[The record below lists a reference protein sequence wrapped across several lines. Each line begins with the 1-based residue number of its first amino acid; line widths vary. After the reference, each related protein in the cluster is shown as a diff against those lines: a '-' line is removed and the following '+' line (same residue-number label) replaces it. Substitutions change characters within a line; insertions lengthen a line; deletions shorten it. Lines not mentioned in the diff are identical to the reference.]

1 MNNSKKDDLDTKI
14 ALFRY
19 ELIIPVLNRTYPD
32 RSALQYF
39 KRIASAPL
47 KYPDGTSKEYSFQT
61 IRYWYDTYQK
71 EGFSGLMPKT
81 RNDKGRSRKL
91 NKTLKNK
98 IIEMKQTNP
107 RMTATSIYLKL
118 IEDGNILK
126 KDISLSTITRF
137 IASKPEFN
145 HIPVEDMRAF
155 EMEHTNDMWQL
166 DTTYCSYIKD
176 SRGHKLRTYLIMII
190 DDHSRMIVG
199 YGFFL
204 EDNAVNVQKVWHDAV
219 LRYGRSQVIIL
230 DNGSSY
236 KNKSTREIEARL
248 GTRIIYN
255 PPYSPTGKALIERFF
270 HTMKMRFMDIHK
282 GSDYHS
288 LGQLNDDLN
297 KWISEYNRT
306 LHSSLK
312 EDENDNHTPLER
324 YMYDM
329 KDVEVSKLS
338 NKSPVDYASWLDDVF
353 LHETTRKVNGDSTIL
368 IDNVLFDVPSIY
380 IGMRVIIRYNPRT
393 FGTMSRFRTT

>member
-19 ELIIPVLNRTYPD
+19 ELIVPVLNRTYPD

-47 KYPDGTSKEYSFQT
+47 KYPDGTSREYSFQT

-204 EDNAVNVQKVWHDAV
+204 EDNAVNVQTVLKRAISKYGVPKDYMPIMENLIKMNSCRSFV
-219 LRYGRSQVIIL
+219 LSCRFRSFMLRYITAIARARSSAASNRL
-230 DNGSSY
+230 
-236 KNKSTREIEARL
+236 KNS
-248 GTRIIYN
+248 GC
-255 PPYSPTGKALIERFF
+255 
-270 HTMKMRFMDIHK
+270 
-282 GSDYHS
+282 
-288 LGQLNDDLN
+288 
-297 KWISEYNRT
+297 
-306 LHSSLK
+306 
-312 EDENDNHTPLER
+312 
-324 YMYDM
+324 
-329 KDVEVSKLS
+329 
-338 NKSPVDYASWLDDVF
+338 
-353 LHETTRKVNGDSTIL
+353 TIL
-368 IDNVLFDVPSIY
+368 ILISLKIQK
-380 IGMRVIIRYNPRT
+380 I
-393 FGTMSRFRTT
+393 

>member
-166 DTTYCSYIKD
+166 DTTYCVNSKIKITKKV
-176 SRGHKLRTYLIMII
+176 GII
-190 DDHSRMIVG
+190 ITSFG
-199 YGFFL
+199 N
-204 EDNAVNVQKVWHDAV
+204 E
-219 LRYGRSQVIIL
+219 
-230 DNGSSY
+230 
-236 KNKSTREIEARL
+236 
-248 GTRIIYN
+248 
-255 PPYSPTGKALIERFF
+255 
-270 HTMKMRFMDIHK
+270 
-282 GSDYHS
+282 
-288 LGQLNDDLN
+288 
-297 KWISEYNRT
+297 
-306 LHSSLK
+306 
-312 EDENDNHTPLER
+312 
-324 YMYDM
+324 
-329 KDVEVSKLS
+329 KLS
-338 NKSPVDYASWLDDVF
+338 
-353 LHETTRKVNGDSTIL
+353 
-368 IDNVLFDVPSIY
+368 
-380 IGMRVIIRYNPRT
+380 
-393 FGTMSRFRTT
+393 